1 MKATKFAIVPVVS
14 SRSHSVDR
22 EIVAELRRDA
32 RQSNVAL
39 AKRVGLTEG
48 AVRRR
53 IDNLLAAGTL
63 QFTTSVDPA
72 FFGNDAHALL
82 RIRCAPHLVD
92 EVLDELSRVPELE
105 RLYLCTG
112 PFDITAVGHFAST
125 TALREFQLGRL
136 GSISGI
142 VEIQS
147 DVILQVVEPDIAP
160 VAELDPADE
169 PASSGAAT

>member
-1 MKATKFAIVPVVS
+1 MT
-14 SRSHSVDR
+14 SRSQSVDR
-22 EIVAELRRDA
+22 EIVAELCRDA
-32 RQSNVAL
+32 RQSNVAI
-39 AKRVGLTEG
+39 ARRVGLTEG

-53 IDNLLAAGTL
+53 IDNLVAAGAIR
-63 QFTTSVDPA
+63 FTAAVDPS

-92 EVLDELSRVPELE
+92 EVLGELSCVPELE

-125 TALREFQLGRL
+125 AALREFQLGRL
-136 GSISGI
+136 GTIGGV

-147 DVILQVVEPDIAP
+147 DVILQVVESMHEREPD
-160 VAELDPADE
+160 ELDEDATGEPVDE
-169 PASSGAAT
+169 PASSGATT

>member
-1 MKATKFAIVPVVS
+1 VT
-14 SRSHSVDR
+14 SRSQSVDR
-22 EIVAELRRDA
+22 EIVAELCRDA
-32 RQSNVAL
+32 RQSNVAI
-39 AKRVGLTEG
+39 ARRVGLTEG

-53 IDNLLAAGTL
+53 IDNLVAAGAIR
-63 QFTTSVDPA
+63 FTAAVDPS

-92 EVLDELSRVPELE
+92 EVLGELSCVPELE

-125 TALREFQLGRL
+125 AALREFQLGRL
-136 GSISGI
+136 GTIGGV

-147 DVILQVVEPDIAP
+147 DVILQVVESMHEREPD
-160 VAELDPADE
+160 ELDEDATGEPVDE
-169 PASSGAAT
+169 PASSGATT